1 MNIFKSSNSSQKR
14 SGLSAK
20 SLVSLLGDGE
30 LDSLALGKGDVR
42 LVALADDEHVVDPS
56 GEGVAVGV
64 LNVDDVERSRVSLSR
79 HDGSHSAS
87 VPPSSHHAQVAG
99 IKLDSVLDLAGG
111 DVYLDRVVDL
121 NIERLF
127 KSRLDTIIQ
136 SVKVDCCC
144 HYDQVANTLRS
155 S

>member
-1 MNIFKSSNSSQKR
+1 MSQR
-14 SGLSAK
+14 RDLSAK

-30 LDSLALGKGDVR
+30 LYSLALGQRDVR

-64 LNVDDVERSRVSLSR
+64 LDVDDVERSRVSLPG

-87 VPPSSHHAQVAG
+87 VPPSSYHAQVAG

-111 DVYLDRVVDL
+111 DVYLDRVVHLGDRTVL
-121 NIERLF
+121 QSLV
-127 KSRLDTIIQ
+127 IIQ
-136 SVKVDCCC
+136 ARVITMNVQC
-144 HYDQVANTLRS
+144 Q
-155 S
+155 